1 MATSYSTNGCIIIGA
16 LLLGLGIWAFIFAR
30 QRALPVPAPK
40 SESSDSGVVKE
51 EAQSS
56 TLPNLR
62 DRRLKGRRTPTRSHG
77 ASGGTDYNTP
87 LPASIGA
94 TDTLTINPHLTNPK
108 PARGSTKTIS
118 SPPTTPPS
126 TAYASRTPISRRRRR
141 KALLIGLNYTQ
152 SGKLDPNEKPVR
164 KMDPL
169 KHAVRDAWRFASALT
184 RIGYAKDE
192 MRIVTDEPNQPLA
205 SSQYI
210 LECLDWLIQGVCK
223 GDRLFLMFSGHCVN
237 PGFMDRDTEPYLAA
251 GDHMPIHKSTL
262 HERLI
267 GKVPAG
273 AELVIVLDCCN
284 AASMVK
290 LKYCVGRMDDNH
302 EVTGTN
308 TTQVLSELGQSVNL
322 STNAFPQSGSLHG
335 MSAVAQLPPIAPLQ
349 LEPINASGAFFGTP
363 SGPMPRHRNGN
374 VAAAPI
380 FRIPIGASNLQPPM
394 RRRVDPPSGRRTV
407 VEALPITGNV
417 VLWAGTGEHQKAFE
431 AYGNVMNGIVTNA
444 LCSTLDNS
452 KKSVVTQHT
461 LWKSLVGAVG
471 EENKWRK
478 ERDAKK
484 SIKVAPN
491 LRVQQ
496 PQLWSSQEPRT
507 PSSPNPDPFIPC
519 KPQRK
524 LSTSCP

>member
-1 MATSYSTNGCIIIGA
+1 MATSYSTNG
-16 LLLGLGIWAFIFAR
+16 

-87 LPASIGA
+87 PPASIRA

-141 KALLIGLNYTQ
+141 KALLIGLNYNQ
-152 SGKLDPNEKPVR
+152 SGKLDLSGKPVR

-184 RIGYAKDE
+184 RNTRDANCNRRTE
-192 MRIVTDEPNQPLA
+192 STLA

-223 GDRLFLMFSGHCVN
+223 GDRLFLMWHCVN

-322 STNAFPQSGSLHG
+322 STNVFPQSGSLHG

-349 LEPINASGAFFGTP
+349 LEPINASRAFFGTP

-478 ERDAKK
+478 ERAKK
-484 SIKVAPN
+484 PSRWLPICACSNRSYGRRKNRAL
-491 LRVQQ
+491 LRRLIPIHSSRAS
-496 PQLWSSQEPRT
+496 PQKT
-507 PSSPNPDPFIPC
+507 IA
-519 KPQRK
+519 
-524 LSTSCP
+524 SCP